1 MASIVS
7 VEQLKGLASGST
19 PNTISIP
26 AGQTL
31 HAPGHV
37 IAVYDVLKTDTQTS
51 TSVSWVDITGLSVT
65 FTPKFS
71 TNKIVIQGHVT
82 CSNNYD
88 ANMSIKPVKVIG
100 GTSTDIAI
108 ADTAGSRVRGHT
120 GYGYDN
126 NNITNYGYTQFPINA
141 VHTLSSSS
149 STTIKI
155 QIRNGDTSGVG
166 WSVNR
171 AYDNDPDAVW
181 ESRATSSLIVMEIA
195 Q

>member
-1 MASIVS
+1 MSTLFVNKLKAAVGS
-7 VEQLKGLASGST
+7 VINIPSGHE
-19 PNTISIP
+19 
-26 AGQTL
+26 L

-51 TSVSWVDITGLSVT
+51 TSVSWVDITGLSIT
-65 FTPKFS
+65 FTPKS
-71 TNKIVIQGHVT
+71 ATNKILIQGHVT
-82 CSNNYD
+82 CSINYD
-88 ANMSIKPVKVIG
+88 ASMSIKPVKVIG

-108 ADTAGSRVRGHT
+108 ADSAGSRVLSHT
-120 GYGYDN
+120 GYGYYN
-126 NNITNYGYTQFPINA
+126 NNWSHYHYTQFPINA

-155 QIRNGDTSGVG
+155 QIRNGDTSAVG
-166 WSVNR
+166 WAVNK

-181 ESRATSSLIVMEIA
+181 EARATSSLIIKEIA